1 MGIIK
6 WVASIF
12 GFIMGGGI
20 FGGIIGYGVGS
31 LLEKLVKKEYN
42 QGEERGD
49 FTMALL
55 ILSAA
60 IMKADGKIMKSELSF
75 VKSFLIKNFGEDSAR
90 NKLDILRQL
99 LDKEIDLYQACEKIR
114 LSITYSSKLQLV
126 HYLFGIACADGLCSE
141 VEKNLISRIANLI
154 GLSIAD
160 YKTIEAMYFE
170 QTDSAYIILQISKE
184 ASDEEVKKAYKRMC
198 IKYHPD
204 KVASLGEQA
213 QQAAKEKFQEITNAY
228 EKIKKER
235 GIA

>member
-1 MGIIK
+1 MAIIK
-6 WVASIF
+6 WITTILGLFSG
-12 GFIMGGGI
+12 GFWGS
-20 FGGIIGYGVGS
+20 IIGYTAGS
-31 LLEKLVKKEYN
+31 FIEKLIKKEYSH
-42 QGEERGD
+42 GEERGD

-55 ILSAA
+55 VLSAA
-60 IMKADGKIMKSELSF
+60 VMKADGKIMKSELSF
-75 VKSFLIKNFGEDSAR
+75 VKDFLIKNFGQESAR

-99 LDKEIDLYQACEKIR
+99 LDKDIDLYQSCEKVR
-114 LSITYSSKLQLV
+114 LNIPYSSKLQLI
-126 HYLFGIACADGLCSE
+126 HYLFGIACADGLCSG
-141 VEKNLISRIANLI
+141 VEKDLISRIANLI

-213 QQAAKEKFQEITNAY
+213 QQAAKEKFQEINNAY

>member
-1 MGIIK
+1 MAIIK
-6 WVASIF
+6 WITTILGLFSG
-12 GFIMGGGI
+12 GFWGS
-20 FGGIIGYGVGS
+20 IIGYTAGS
-31 LLEKLVKKEYN
+31 FIEKLIKKEYSH
-42 QGEERGD
+42 GEERGD

-55 ILSAA
+55 VLSAA
-60 IMKADGKIMKSELSF
+60 VMKADGKIMKSELSF
-75 VKSFLIKNFGEDSAR
+75 VKDFLIKNFGQESAR

-99 LDKEIDLYQACEKIR
+99 LDKDIDLYQSCEKVR
-114 LSITYSSKLQLV
+114 LNIPYSSKLQLI
-126 HYLFGIACADGLCSE
+126 HYLFGIACADGLCSGI
-141 VEKNLISRIANLI
+141 EKDLISRIANLI

-213 QQAAKEKFQEITNAY
+213 QQAAKEKFQEINNAY

>member
-6 WVASIF
+6 WVTTILGLFSG
-12 GFIMGGGI
+12 GFWGS
-20 FGGIIGYGVGS
+20 IIGYAAGS
-31 LLEKLVKKEYN
+31 FIEKLVKKEYA
-42 QGEERGD
+42 QGEEKGD
-49 FTMALL
+49 FVMALL
-55 ILSAA
+55 VLSAA
-60 IMKADGKIMKSELSF
+60 VMKADGKIMKSELNF
-75 VKSFLIKNFGEDSAR
+75 VKDFLVKNFGEDSAR

-99 LDKEIDLYQACEKIR
+99 LDKDIDLYQSCEKVR
-114 LSITYSSKLQLV
+114 LNLPYSTKLQLL
-126 HYLFGIACADGLCSE
+126 HYLFGIACADSLCSD
-141 VEKNLISRIANLI
+141 VEKDLIARIANLI
-154 GLSIAD
+154 GLSQQD

-204 KVASLGEQA
+204 KVAHLGNEA
-213 QQAAKEKFQEITNAY
+213 QQAAKEKFQEIANAY

>member
-1 MGIIK
+1 LGLF
-6 WVASIF
+6 SG
-12 GFIMGGGI
+12 GFWGS
-20 FGGIIGYGVGS
+20 IIGYIAGS
-31 LLEKLVKKEYN
+31 FIEKLIKKEYSH
-42 QGEERGD
+42 GEERGD

-55 ILSAA
+55 VLSAA
-60 IMKADGKIMKSELSF
+60 VMKADGKIMKSELSF
-75 VKSFLIKNFGEDSAR
+75 VKDFLIKNFGQESAR

-99 LDKEIDLYQACEKIR
+99 LDKDIDLYQSCEKVR
-114 LSITYSSKLQLV
+114 LNIPYSSKLQLI
-126 HYLFGIACADGLCSE
+126 HYLFGIACADGLCSG
-141 VEKNLISRIANLI
+141 VEKDLISRIANLI

-170 QTDSAYIILQISKE
+170 QTDSAYIILQITKE

-213 QQAAKEKFQEITNAY
+213 QQAAKEKFQEINNAY

>member
-1 MGIIK
+1 MAIIE
-6 WVASIF
+6 WITTILGLFSG
-12 GFIMGGGI
+12 GFWGS
-20 FGGIIGYGVGS
+20 IIGYTAGS
-31 LLEKLVKKEYN
+31 FIEKLIKKEYSH
-42 QGEERGD
+42 GEERGD

-55 ILSAA
+55 VLSAA
-60 IMKADGKIMKSELSF
+60 VMKADGKIMKSELSF
-75 VKSFLIKNFGEDSAR
+75 VKDFLIKNFGQESAR

-99 LDKEIDLYQACEKIR
+99 LDKDIDLYQSCEKVR
-114 LSITYSSKLQLV
+114 LNIPYSSKLQLI
-126 HYLFGIACADGLCSE
+126 HYLFGIACADGLCSGI
-141 VEKNLISRIANLI
+141 EKDLITRIANLI
-154 GLSIAD
+154 GLSVAD

-170 QTDSAYIILQISKE
+170 QTDSAYIILQITKE

-213 QQAAKEKFQEITNAY
+213 QQAAKEKFQEINNAY

>member
-1 MGIIK
+1 MG
-6 WVASIF
+6 
-12 GFIMGGGI
+12 
-20 FGGIIGYGVGS
+20 
-31 LLEKLVKKEYN
+31 
-42 QGEERGD
+42 
-49 FTMALL
+49 
-55 ILSAA
+55 
-60 IMKADGKIMKSELSF
+60 
-75 VKSFLIKNFGEDSAR
+75 
-90 NKLDILRQL
+90 
-99 LDKEIDLYQACEKIR
+99 
-114 LSITYSSKLQLV
+114 
-126 HYLFGIACADGLCSE
+126 
-141 VEKNLISRIANLI
+141 NLI

-213 QQAAKEKFQEITNAY
+213 QQAAKEKFQEINNAY

>member
-6 WVASIF
+6 WITTILGLFSG
-12 GFIMGGGI
+12 GFWGS
-20 FGGIIGYGVGS
+20 IIGYTAGS
-31 LLEKLVKKEYN
+31 FIEKLIKKEYS

-55 ILSAA
+55 VLSAA
-60 IMKADGKIMKSELSF
+60 VMKADGKIMKSELSF
-75 VKSFLIKNFGEDSAR
+75 VKDFLIKNFGQESAR

-99 LDKEIDLYQACEKIR
+99 LDKDIDLYQSCEKVR
-114 LSITYSSKLQLV
+114 LNIPYSSKLQLI
-126 HYLFGIACADGLCSE
+126 HYLFGIACADGLCSGI
-141 VEKNLISRIANLI
+141 EKDLISRIANLI

-213 QQAAKEKFQEITNAY
+213 QQAAKEKFQEINNAY

>member
-6 WVASIF
+6 WITTILGISVGGFWGSIL
-12 GFIMGGGI
+12 GYAAGSFI
-20 FGGIIGYGVGS
+20 
-31 LLEKLVKKEYN
+31 EKLVKKEYD

-49 FTMALL
+49 FNMALL
-55 ILSAA
+55 VLSAA
-60 IMKADGKIMKSELSF
+60 VMKADGKIMRSELSF
-75 VKSFLIKNFGEDSAR
+75 VKDFLVKNFGEDSAR

-99 LDKEIDLYQACEKIR
+99 LEKDIDLYQSCEKIR
-114 LSITYSSKLQLV
+114 LNIPYSSKLQLL
-126 HYLFGIACADGLCSE
+126 HYLFGIACADGLCTQI
-141 VEKNLISRIANLI
+141 EKDLIARIANLI
-154 GLSIAD
+154 GVSIAD

-170 QTDSAYIILQISKE
+170 STDSAYTILQITKE
-184 ASDEEVKKAYKRMC
+184 ATDEEIKKAYKRMC

-204 KVASLGEQA
+204 KVAHLGETA

>member
-1 MGIIK
+1 MAIIK
-6 WVASIF
+6 WITTILGLFSG
-12 GFIMGGGI
+12 GFWGS
-20 FGGIIGYGVGS
+20 IIGYTAGS
-31 LLEKLVKKEYN
+31 FIEKLIKKEYSH
-42 QGEERGD
+42 GEERGD

-55 ILSAA
+55 VLSAA
-60 IMKADGKIMKSELSF
+60 VMKADGKIMKSELSF
-75 VKSFLIKNFGEDSAR
+75 VKDFLIKNFGQESAR

-99 LDKEIDLYQACEKIR
+99 LDKDIDLYQSCEKVR
-114 LSITYSSKLQLV
+114 LNIPYSSKLQLI
-126 HYLFGIACADGLCSE
+126 HYLFGIACADGLCSG
-141 VEKNLISRIANLI
+141 VEKDLISRIANLI

-213 QQAAKEKFQEITNAY
+213 QQAAKEKFQEINSAY

>member
-1 MGIIK
+1 M
-6 WVASIF
+6 
-12 GFIMGGGI
+12 
-20 FGGIIGYGVGS
+20 
-31 LLEKLVKKEYN
+31 
-42 QGEERGD
+42 
-49 FTMALL
+49 
-55 ILSAA
+55 
-60 IMKADGKIMKSELSF
+60 
-75 VKSFLIKNFGEDSAR
+75 
-90 NKLDILRQL
+90 
-99 LDKEIDLYQACEKIR
+99 
-114 LSITYSSKLQLV
+114 
-126 HYLFGIACADGLCSE
+126 CSE

-170 QTDSAYIILQISKE
+170 QTDSAYIILQISKD

-213 QQAAKEKFQEITNAY
+213 QQAAKEKFQEINNAY